1 MSDLRQHQR
10 AAHLAARILDC
21 LRSAPHQEAAY
32 SPLFWIVLTAIQE
45 ARGEVYEVA
54 AKALDG

>member
-1 MSDLRQHQR
+1 MSDMRQHQR

-21 LRSAPHQEAAY
+21 LRNAPHQEAAY
-32 SPLFWIVLTAIQE
+32 SPLFWIVSTAIQE

-54 AKALDG
+54 ARSVDG